1 MHIKRIVRETDLGQE
16 LFLTPCAVA
25 LGSFDGMHKG
35 HMKLICD
42 TVEYARAHKGVKSC
56 VFTFTSTLGN
66 SPCITSNEQRVK
78 ILEEHGVDLF
88 VMQEF
93 NSDFRNLSPL
103 DFFERYIKKALNAQ
117 LVVSG
122 FNYRFGHLGKGDNRM
137 LKEFCDKN
145 GIEHKIV
152 APVLYLGRPISS
164 TRIRA
169 AVRKGDLLATRQML
183 GRDFAVMG
191 KVVEGDKIGRILG
204 FPTANMEVDSKHVMP
219 PVGVYATRVLIDN
232 TCYHA
237 ITNFGGKP
245 TIKEG
250 IDSIE
255 SHILDFEGDLY
266 GKTIEVFFIKKIRDI
281 VKFTD
286 KNQLS
291 EQLKKDKQICQE
303 IFNVH

>member
-1 MHIKRIVRETDLGQE
+1 MHIERIIRETDLGQE

-25 LGSFDGMHKG
+25 LGSFDGLHKG

-42 TVEYARAHKGVKSC
+42 TVKYARANSGVKSC

-66 SPCITSNEQRVK
+66 SPCITSNEQRTK
-78 ILEEHGVDLF
+78 ILKEHGVDFF

-93 NSDFRNLSPL
+93 NSDFRNLSPVE
-103 DFFERYIKKALNAQ
+103 FFEIYIKKALNAKM
-117 LVVSG
+117 VVSG

-137 LKEFCDKN
+137 LKELCSKN
-145 GIEHKIV
+145 GIEHKII
-152 APVLYLGRPISS
+152 APVLYLGKPISS

-169 AVRKGDLLATRQML
+169 AVRKGDLLSTKQML
-183 GRDFAVMG
+183 GRGFSVLG

-204 FPTANMEVDSKHVMP
+204 FPTANIEIDSKHVMP
-219 PVGVYATRVLIDN
+219 PVGVYATKVLIDN
-232 TCYHA
+232 ASYSA

-250 IDSIE
+250 IESIE

-266 GKTIEVFFIKKIRDI
+266 GKTIEVCFIQKIRDTI
-281 VKFTD
+281 KFTD
-286 KNQLS
+286 KTKLI
-291 EQLKKDKQICQE
+291 EQLKKDKQTRRQIL
-303 IFNVH
+303 